1 MKVGSC
7 GPIFIER
14 GAATRHEKLLRD
26 KIRLSEARFRRRE
39 SGGFLFRPSGN
50 TRLPL
55 VLFLASKNSTR
66 LSLVI
71 FPVHWSINGS
81 FVQNRQLLPTFAPS
95 AQIDANGRRIKP

>member
-14 GAATRHEKLLRD
+14 GAAKRHEELLRD

-39 SGGFLFRPSGN
+39 GGGFLLRPSGK

-55 VLFLASKNSTR
+55 VLLFASKDSTS
-66 LSLVI
+66 LSLAI
-71 FPVHWSINGS
+71 FPVHWVNGS
-81 FVQNRQLLPTFAPS
+81 FVRNRQLLPTLAPS